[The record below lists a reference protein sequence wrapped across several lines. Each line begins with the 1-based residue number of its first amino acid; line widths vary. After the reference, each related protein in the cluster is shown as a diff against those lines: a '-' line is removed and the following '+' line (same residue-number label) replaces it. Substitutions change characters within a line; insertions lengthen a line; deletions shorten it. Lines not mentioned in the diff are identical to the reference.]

1 MSSEGPVIRT
11 QEAAPVPG
19 NLRLCCPIYGCRRVY
34 NDQAALEVHIKDH
47 QIPAQSVPGKVLQC
61 STVGCSCSFPDMQSL
76 MLHTRHHHKPNIYFL
91 CESCRTK
98 LRSYRGLLTHLHTC
112 SKVSRSK
119 AKAAEAAAAQQ
130 SASSSSAPT
139 TEAAPP
145 VVSPVTGAVG
155 PQPEPLVALPPTTD
169 MAQQFSAELT
179 PDPASQRPHTLSSLL
194 PPSPPPLPE
203 VDDPVGPPLLTQA
216 PESALSLPPSSS
228 AHMRTQNQS

>member
-1 MSSEGPVIRT
+1 MSSESPVIRT

-34 NDQAALEVHIKDH
+34 NDQASLEVHVKDH

-61 STVGCSCSFPDMQSL
+61 SSIGCSCSFPDMQSL
-76 MLHTRHHHKPNIYFL
+76 MLHMRHHHKPNIYFL

-119 AKAAEAAAAQQ
+119 TKPAEAAALQQ
-130 SASSSSAPT
+130 NASSSSAPT
-139 TEAAPP
+139 VDAAPP

-155 PQPEPLVALPPTTD
+155 PQPDPLTAPPPATD
-169 MAQQFSAELT
+169 MPRQFSAELT
-179 PDPASQRPHTLSSLL
+179 PDPGGQDPHTSSPLL
-194 PPSPPPLPE
+194 PPSPPPQSE
-203 VDDPVGPPLLTQA
+203 IKDPIGPPMLTQN
-216 PESALSLPPSSS
+216 PESALSLSASSS
-228 AHMRTQNQS
+228 AAMWNQNQS